1 MRENLPDRHGGKD
14 RAGKRDNYVPV
25 DVPPTG
31 SINKSRL
38 LERLRD
44 IHEELIKEENGER
57 IGDERDDLNLVA
69 VYPGGRAIEPWKLVH
84 HEQERH
90 GHGLERD
97 KDQRH
102 NHDDNELAARER
114 YARKRVGDQAVDQ
127 QTQREDTGDYQ
138 RRVEHIETERKPME
152 GIAIVLQRDGS
163 IRDKG
168 IHASQILQELV
179 LVSFQ

>member
-1 MRENLPDRHGGKD
+1 MRENLPDCHGGKD

-69 VYPGGRAIEPWKLVH
+69 VYPGRRAIEPWKLVH

-102 NHDDNELAARER
+102 NHDDYELAARER
-114 YARKRVGDQAVDQ
+114 YACKCVGDQAVDHQ
-127 QTQREDTGDYQ
+127 AQREDTGDY
-138 RRVEHIETERKPME
+138 
-152 GIAIVLQRDGS
+152 
-163 IRDKG
+163 
-168 IHASQILQELV
+168 
-179 LVSFQ
+179 